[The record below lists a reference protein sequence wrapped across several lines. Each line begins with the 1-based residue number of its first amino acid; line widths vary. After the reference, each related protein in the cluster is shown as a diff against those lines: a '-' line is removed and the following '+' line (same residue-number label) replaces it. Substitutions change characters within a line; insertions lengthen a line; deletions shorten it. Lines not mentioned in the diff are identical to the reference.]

1 MHRQLHDWLRR
12 LPPNVQGALWLVAG
26 GFIFTSTGAMIRLLS
41 TQIESVQTAFFRA
54 VISVILLL
62 PLIVAGRVRPWHS
75 KRIAGHFWRTLMGTT
90 SMVLGFYAVSMLPL
104 ADATAISF
112 SQPLFSV
119 LVAALI
125 VGEKVRWRRWSATI
139 VGFVGVL
146 VMVQPGQGSLE
157 LGPLVALANAATVAL
172 SILLVKRLSDS
183 ETPLMILTQFA
194 IFSTLL
200 LLPPAIWV
208 WRWPDLWGWVLAF
221 GVAFTATVGQY
232 FWVQAFKVG
241 EMSAVAPFEYL
252 RLPFAVFVGWL
263 IWGEMPVIWTYVG
276 AAIVIASALY
286 IAHREAQL
294 ARERRRAALAN
305 PQEIKKSRS
314 GSLGLEEPRA
324 RLRAMGFGDVH
335 PGRGEGRDHD
345 RGIVGVAQPQQDVGD
360 GVDRQD
366 EIGERAEQ
374 GGADRQRRRRIGGAV
389 ERRHRIFAEGD
400 LAQGLAGLRPET
412 LADLRVV
419 GGQPVGRA
427 HTWKVGSV
435 RRLGKGAA
443 AA

>member
-1 MHRQLHDWLRR
+1 VHDWLRR

-26 GFIFTSTGAMIRLLS
+26 GFIFTATSAMIRLLS

-62 PLIVAGRVRPWHS
+62 PIIATGRVRPWQS
-75 KRIAGHFWRTLMGTT
+75 KRITGHFWRTFMGTT

-104 ADATAISF
+104 ADATAIAF

-125 VGEKVRWRRWSATI
+125 AGEKVRWRRWSATI
-139 VGFVGVL
+139 VGFAGVL
-146 VMVQPGQGSLE
+146 VMVRPGEGSLQ
-157 LGPLVALANAATVAL
+157 LGALVALANAATVAI

-183 ETPLMILTQFA
+183 ESPLMILTQFA

-200 LLPPAIWV
+200 LAPPAIWV
-208 WRWPDLWGWVLAF
+208 WRWPDLWGWVLAV
-221 GVAFTATVGQY
+221 GIALSATVGQY
-232 FWVQAFKVG
+232 FWVQAFKAG

-294 ARERRRAALAN
+294 SRERRRAALVS
-305 PQEIKKSRS
+305 PLPEKK
-314 GSLGLEEPRA
+314 P
-324 RLRAMGFGDVH
+324 
-335 PGRGEGRDHD
+335 P
-345 RGIVGVAQPQQDVGD
+345 P
-360 GVDRQD
+360 
-366 EIGERAEQ
+366 
-374 GGADRQRRRRIGGAV
+374 
-389 ERRHRIFAEGD
+389 
-400 LAQGLAGLRPET
+400 
-412 LADLRVV
+412 
-419 GGQPVGRA
+419 
-427 HTWKVGSV
+427 
-435 RRLGKGAA
+435 
-443 AA
+443 

>member
-1 MHRQLHDWLRR
+1 MHDWLRR

-26 GFIFTSTGAMIRLLS
+26 GFIFTSTSAMIRLLS

-62 PLIVAGRVRPWHS
+62 PMMLTGRVNPWHS

-90 SMVLGFYAVSMLPL
+90 SMVLGFYAVSLLPL

-125 VGEKVRWRRWSATI
+125 AGDKVRWRRWSATV

-146 VMVQPGQGSLE
+146 VMVRPGEGSLQFGA
-157 LGPLVALANAATVAL
+157 LIALANAATVSL

-200 LLPPAIWV
+200 LAPPALWV
-208 WRWPDLWGWVLAF
+208 WRWPDAWGWVLAV
-221 GVAFTATVGQY
+221 GIALSATVGQY
-232 FWVQAFKVG
+232 FWVQAFKAG

-263 IWGEMPVIWTYVG
+263 IWGETPVIWTYVG

-286 IAHREAQL
+286 IAQREAEL
-294 ARERRRAALAN
+294 ARQRRRAAAASPS
-305 PQEIKKSRS
+305 PQK
-314 GSLGLEEPRA
+314 P
-324 RLRAMGFGDVH
+324 
-335 PGRGEGRDHD
+335 PG
-345 RGIVGVAQPQQDVGD
+345 
-360 GVDRQD
+360 
-366 EIGERAEQ
+366 
-374 GGADRQRRRRIGGAV
+374 
-389 ERRHRIFAEGD
+389 
-400 LAQGLAGLRPET
+400 T
-412 LADLRVV
+412 
-419 GGQPVGRA
+419 
-427 HTWKVGSV
+427 
-435 RRLGKGAA
+435 
-443 AA
+443 